1 MAATVEGLLENLIS
15 QSSKQDSKFMAET
28 KKAEAR
34 HAEILRREDASGKD
48 DDKRDEF
55 ARKQQGQEVQLSKRT
70 QHHTYKSAAVAK
82 PVYEEVKEMTMGPG
96 NIPKWDKSSPVMTS
110 DDAQDLQDNQIN
122 IAQESEKLAHEQQAS
137 LNILALSAEKDL
149 TNRDKWE
156 LEEQRKYDEEKAKD
170 ESEKKYQTKDA
181 NIQQKIKD
189 DQKKGILEGFQKQ
202 KARFDANRKDQAKLA
217 KMTGAIKTD
226 ASLIFGSLGALTA
239 IPGIQTM
246 ITASKFLLS
255 NIYLLLVNSLLPA
268 FMNFS
273 RDVGKNLFE
282 GAKKFFGSFAKLAL
296 VVGSMWKFMKKSGR
310 ALEGRLSGDKIK
322 QRLRI
327 LREGK
332 DKKGGFFEGKEG
344 LAKGFGNIGALIFT
358 LLKPIRMIIGLFNPL
373 KKLFWIAVIGLGG
386 LYSLFKS
393 VGGTKEGFFGKMNEY
408 MAAIKDFWTR
418 EGGLKDMLINLK
430 DNILKPLWDIFLND
444 ILPLFGWIFDTLVW
458 AFKKAIV
465 PIAKLLGKIIGLIFK
480 YYGWIYD
487 KIFRPLLKAF
497 DIVESDPDQM
507 DERGL
512 RAERDALLRD
522 KDNQGF
528 WRRFGADKQ
537 ARLAD
542 IEARIA
548 AGQGATSGS
557 EISGLNGDI
566 NDLNAFTTP
575 PITSGGNFNAANS
588 INHNYGNKSIISN
601 TGTSQI
607 GGVAFQGSN
616 SIV

>member
-70 QHHTYKSAAVAK
+70 QHHTYKSATVAK

-96 NIPKWDKSSPVMTS
+96 NIPKWDKNSPVMTS
-110 DDAQDLQDNQIN
+110 DDAKKLQDIQVDT
-122 IAQESEKLAHEQQAS
+122 ALESDKLALEQQSTLDILAHEAQKS
-137 LNILALSAEKDL
+137 LSYEDWWEVSMNAKDREDAKNEKD
-149 TNRDKWE
+149 
-156 LEEQRKYDEEKAKD
+156 A
-170 ESEKKYQTKDA
+170 KYQTKDA

-189 DQKKGILEGFQKQ
+189 DQKKGILDGFKIQKTS
-202 KARFDANRKDQAKLA
+202 FHANRKDQAKLA

-255 NIYLLLVNSLLPA
+255 NIYLLLVDKLWPA
-268 FMNFS
+268 F
-273 RDVGKNLFE
+273 RDVGKTLFTGIGE
-282 GAKKFFGSFAKLAL
+282 FIKKVGGLGAIITGWFKWTKRQAK
-296 VVGSMWKFMKKSGR
+296 STK
-310 ALEGRLSGDKIK
+310 GRLSGDKIK
-322 QRLRI
+322 QRLKI
-327 LREGK
+327 LRGGR
-332 DKKGGFFEGKEG
+332 DKAGGLFAGNSKLMNKGI
-344 LAKGFGNIGALIFT
+344 GNIGTIIFA
-358 LLKPIRMIIGLFNPL
+358 LLKPIRQIIGLFNPL

-393 VGGTKEGFFGKMNEY
+393 AGGTKEGFFGKMNEY
-408 MAAIKDFWTR
+408 MTAIKDFWTR

-430 DNILKPLWDIFLND
+430 DNVLKPLWNIFKND
-444 ILPLFGWIFDTLVW
+444 ILPIFGWIFDTLVW
-458 AFKKAIV
+458 AFKGVVV

-497 DIVESDPDQM
+497 DVIESDTSKM
-507 DERGL
+507 DAGQLET
-512 RAERDALLRD
+512 ERDALLRD
-522 KDNQGF
+522 KNNQGIF
-528 WRRFGADKQ
+528 RRFGADKQ

-542 IEARIA
+542 VEARIA
-548 AGQGATSGS
+548 SGQGATSGS

>member
-70 QHHTYKSAAVAK
+70 QHHTYKSATVAK

-96 NIPKWDKSSPVMTS
+96 NIPKWDKNSPVMTS
-110 DDAQDLQDNQIN
+110 DDAKKLQDIQVDT
-122 IAQESEKLAHEQQAS
+122 ALESDKLALEQQSTLDILAHEAQKS
-137 LNILALSAEKDL
+137 LSYEDWWEVSMNAKDREDAKNEKD
-149 TNRDKWE
+149 
-156 LEEQRKYDEEKAKD
+156 A
-170 ESEKKYQTKDA
+170 KYQTKDA

-189 DQKKGILEGFQKQ
+189 DQKKGILDGFKIQKTS
-202 KARFDANRKDQAKLA
+202 FHANRKDQAKLA

-255 NIYLLLVNSLLPA
+255 NIYLLLVDKLWPA
-268 FMNFS
+268 F
-273 RDVGKNLFE
+273 RDVGKTLFTGIGE
-282 GAKKFFGSFAKLAL
+282 FIKKVGGLGAIITGWFKWTKRQAK
-296 VVGSMWKFMKKSGR
+296 STK
-310 ALEGRLSGDKIK
+310 GRLSGDKIK
-322 QRLRI
+322 QRLKI
-327 LREGK
+327 LRGGR
-332 DKKGGFFEGKEG
+332 DKAGGLFAGNSKLMNKGI
-344 LAKGFGNIGALIFT
+344 GNIGTIIFA
-358 LLKPIRMIIGLFNPL
+358 LLKPIRQIIGLFNPL

-408 MAAIKDFWTR
+408 MTAIKDFWTR

-430 DNILKPLWDIFLND
+430 DNVLKPLWNIFKND
-444 ILPLFGWIFDTLVW
+444 ILPIFGWIFDTLVW
-458 AFKKAIV
+458 AFKTVVV
-465 PIAKLLGKIIGLIFK
+465 PIAKVLGKIIGLIFK

-497 DIVESDPDQM
+497 DVIESDTSKM
-507 DERGL
+507 DAGQLQTEK
-512 RAERDALLRD
+512 EALLRQKGRD
-522 KDNQGF
+522 AWWQRGLSESEKL
-528 WRRFGADKQ
+528 
-537 ARLAD
+537 RLAD
-542 IEARIA
+542 VEARIA
-548 AGQGATSGS
+548 ANQATSGS
-557 EISGLNGDI
+557 EISGLNTDI

>member
-70 QHHTYKSAAVAK
+70 QHHTYKSATVAK

-96 NIPKWDKSSPVMTS
+96 NIPKWDKNSPVMTS
-110 DDAQDLQDNQIN
+110 DDAKKLQDIQVDT
-122 IAQESEKLAHEQQAS
+122 ALESDKLALEQQSTLDILAHEAQKS
-137 LNILALSAEKDL
+137 LSYEDWWEVSMNAKDREDAKNEKD
-149 TNRDKWE
+149 
-156 LEEQRKYDEEKAKD
+156 A
-170 ESEKKYQTKDA
+170 KYQTKDA

-189 DQKKGILEGFQKQ
+189 DQKKGILDGFKIQKTS
-202 KARFDANRKDQAKLA
+202 FHANRKDQAKLA

-255 NIYLLLVNSLLPA
+255 NIYLLLVDKLWPA
-268 FMNFS
+268 F
-273 RDVGKNLFE
+273 RDVGKTLFTGIGE
-282 GAKKFFGSFAKLAL
+282 FIKKVGGLGAIITGWFKWTKRQAK
-296 VVGSMWKFMKKSGR
+296 STK
-310 ALEGRLSGDKIK
+310 GRLSGDKIK
-322 QRLRI
+322 QRLKI
-327 LREGK
+327 LRGGR
-332 DKKGGFFEGKEG
+332 DKAGGLFAGNSKLMNKGI
-344 LAKGFGNIGALIFT
+344 GNIGTIIFA
-358 LLKPIRMIIGLFNPL
+358 LLKPIRQIIGLFNPL

-393 VGGTKEGFFGKMNEY
+393 AGGTKEGFFGKMNEY
-408 MAAIKDFWTR
+408 MTAIKDFWTR

-430 DNILKPLWDIFLND
+430 DNVLKPLWNIFKND
-444 ILPLFGWIFDTLVW
+444 ILPIFGWIFDTLVW
-458 AFKKAIV
+458 AFKTVVV
-465 PIAKLLGKIIGLIFK
+465 PIAKVLGKIIGLIFK

-497 DIVESDPDQM
+497 DVIESDTSKM
-507 DERGL
+507 DAGQLET
-512 RAERDALLRD
+512 ERDALLRD
-522 KDNQGF
+522 KNNQGIF
-528 WRRFGADKQ
+528 RRFGADKQ

-542 IEARIA
+542 VEARIA
-548 AGQGATSGS
+548 SGQGATSGS

-566 NDLNAFTTP
+566 NDLSAFTTP
-575 PITSGGNFNAANS
+575 PITGGGNFNAANS

>member
-1 MAATVEGLLENLIS
+1 
-15 QSSKQDSKFMAET
+15 
-28 KKAEAR
+28 
-34 HAEILRREDASGKD
+34 
-48 DDKRDEF
+48 
-55 ARKQQGQEVQLSKRT
+55 
-70 QHHTYKSAAVAK
+70 
-82 PVYEEVKEMTMGPG
+82 
-96 NIPKWDKSSPVMTS
+96 
-110 DDAQDLQDNQIN
+110 
-122 IAQESEKLAHEQQAS
+122 
-137 LNILALSAEKDL
+137 
-149 TNRDKWE
+149 
-156 LEEQRKYDEEKAKD
+156 
-170 ESEKKYQTKDA
+170 
-181 NIQQKIKD
+181 
-189 DQKKGILEGFQKQ
+189 
-202 KARFDANRKDQAKLA
+202 
-217 KMTGAIKTD
+217 
-226 ASLIFGSLGALTA
+226 
-239 IPGIQTM
+239 
-246 ITASKFLLS
+246 
-255 NIYLLLVNSLLPA
+255 VNNLLPA
-268 FMNFS
+268 FMNFG
-273 RDVGKNLFE
+273 RDVGKNLFA
-282 GAKKFFGSFAKLAL
+282 GARKFFGSFAKLAI
-296 VVGSMWKFMKKSGR
+296 VVGSIFKFMKKSGR

-327 LREGK
+327 LREGR
-332 DKKGGFFEGKEG
+332 DKKGGLFEGKKG

-358 LLKPIRMIIGLFNPL
+358 LMKPIRMIIGLFNPL

-430 DNILKPLWDIFLND
+430 DNVLKPLWNIFKND

-458 AFKKAIV
+458 AFKEVVV

-487 KIFRPLLKAF
+487 KMLRPLLSHFGLIETDTSKMDAGQLQ
-497 DIVESDPDQM
+497 VEKDLLLRQKGRDAWWQ
-507 DERGL
+507 RGL
-512 RAERDALLRD
+512 SESEKL
-522 KDNQGF
+522 
-528 WRRFGADKQ
+528 
-537 ARLAD
+537 RLAD
-542 IEARIA
+542 VEARIA
-548 AGQGATSGS
+548 ANQATSGS